1 MIGIAIAKRAKR
13 NSGYANFIK
22 DQKYEKINCKF
33 TNRSKR

>member
-1 MIGIAIAKRAKR
+1 MMGIAMANNANK

-33 TNRSKR
+33 TIQSTR